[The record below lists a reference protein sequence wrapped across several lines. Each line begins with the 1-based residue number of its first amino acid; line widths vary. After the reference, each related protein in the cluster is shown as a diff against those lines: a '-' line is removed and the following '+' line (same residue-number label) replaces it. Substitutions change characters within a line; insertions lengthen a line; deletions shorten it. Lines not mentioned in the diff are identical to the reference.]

1 MATSI
6 LFFLTICVFIHKI
19 ESPSWTLL
27 QCSLHRA
34 TSFTRKSLPFQL
46 VCSLN
51 LLMPALTFQGMEF
64 GLHGCCFPYATSK
77 ALHLSAFVL
86 HCFCCSNLSIFY
98 FFIFIFFLLGRKP
111 QNILLGPG
119 IPSAKTKHFT
129 STVTFDL
136 CESRFNAGR
145 RSAPW
150 MFHVPDISTTWY
162 SLTNLLEITQ
172 LFL

>member
-1 MATSI
+1 M
-6 LFFLTICVFIHKI
+6 C
-19 ESPSWTLL
+19 
-27 QCSLHRA
+27 
-34 TSFTRKSLPFQL
+34 SFTKLNHQAELYCNVLYIGRHPLHVNHCHFSLCAAWTCWCQHWPFREWSLGYMAAVSLMQPPKHSIFL
-46 VCSLN
+46 PLCSI
-51 LLMPALTFQGMEF
+51 
-64 GLHGCCFPYATSK
+64 
-77 ALHLSAFVL
+77 AFVVPI
-86 HCFCCSNLSIFY
+86 SP
-98 FFIFIFFLLGRKP
+98 FFTFFIFFLLGRKP